1 MCVCVWHRKGE
12 MYLKLIVNNGHTFA
26 HSHIALP
33 QSQYDSNE
41 CSHHKQATE
50 HQDNDGLRVQSSGV
64 HIALQL
70 REWLEEGGRD
80 TL

>member
-1 MCVCVWHRKGE
+1 MCGAERKKCIQSSY
-12 MYLKLIVNNGHTFA
+12 MTMRTFV

-33 QSQYDSNE
+33 QSQQDSNE

-50 HQDNDGLRVQSSGV
+50 HQDNDGLCVQSIGI

-70 REWLEEGGRD
+70 CKWLEKGGRVRVKAG
-80 TL
+80 